1 MSTGPTGRQSL
12 AAFETLYPRLL
23 AVVRERIRLEISAAE
38 IQDPGLKELLEDCA
52 VRFGGT
58 LRAVYSLGLADGLAE
73 ETAWLVSVL
82 DGRGPGRGWADRIL
96 EAWANAIQGLIKPP
110 EGDELARPLVG
121 LRSGLGRPASP
132 APSADDGPSE
142 NVVRFLEAALSG
154 RRREAAEFALS
165 LLRERRSPGQVASD
179 LLLPALRRLGRLWE
193 KGRLN
198 ASSEHRAT
206 EITRY
211 VIYRLF
217 DSLPARPALPL
228 KALLACVPGD
238 EHDLGIE
245 ITAGLLAG
253 DGWSTVYVGRG
264 APRRDLVEAAADVRP
279 DLIVLSASLIGH
291 LPAARDLILDLGI
304 RLSGVPIILG
314 GAAAAAAA
322 DVLGP
327 LVSAIASAPEEAAR
341 LARRFADRRA

>member
-1 MSTGPTGRQSL
+1 MSTGSTGRQAF
-12 AAFETLYPRLL
+12 AAFETHYPRLL
-23 AVVRERIRLEISAAE
+23 AAVLERLRLEIDAAE
-38 IQDPGLKELLEDCA
+38 IRDPGLKELLEDCA
-52 VRFGGT
+52 GRFGET
-58 LRAVYSLGLADGLAE
+58 LQAVYALGLADGLEAE
-73 ETAWLVSVL
+73 AAWLVSVL

-121 LRSGLGRPASP
+121 LRSRFGRPNPPAS
-132 APSADDGPSE
+132 AQDDGPSE
-142 NVVRFLEAALSG
+142 NVKRYLEAALAG

-165 LLRERRSPGQVASD
+165 LLREGRSPGQVASD

-217 DSLPARPALPL
+217 DSLPARPPLSL

-253 DGWSTVYVGRG
+253 DGWSTVHVGRG
-264 APRRDLVEAAADVRP
+264 APRRDLVEAATDARP
-279 DLIVLSASLIGH
+279 DLIVLSASILGH
-291 LPAARDLILDLGI
+291 LPAARDLISDLGEK
-304 RLSGVPIILG
+304 LPGVPIILG

-322 DVLGP
+322 GVLGP
-327 LVSAIASAPEEAAR
+327 LVSGIAAAPEEALR
-341 LARRFADRRA
+341 LARRFADRHA

>member
-1 MSTGPTGRQSL
+1 MSKGTTGRQAF

-23 AVVRERIRLEISAAE
+23 AVVRERIRLEIGAAE

-52 VRFGGT
+52 GRFGGA
-58 LRAVYSLGLADGLAE
+58 LQAVYALGLAGGLVQ

-110 EGDELARPLVG
+110 EGDDLARPLVG
-121 LRSGLGRPASP
+121 LRSRLGRLELP
-132 APSADDGPSE
+132 APAQDDGPSE
-142 NVVRFLEAALSG
+142 NVTSYLEAALAG

-165 LLRERRSPGQVASD
+165 LIGEGRSPGQVASG
-179 LLLPALRRLGRLWE
+179 LLLPALRRIGRLWE

-217 DSLPARPALPL
+217 DSLPARPALSL

-238 EHDLGIE
+238 EHALGIE

-253 DGWSTVYVGRG
+253 DGWSTVHVGRG

-291 LPAARDLILDLGI
+291 LPAARDLILDLGEKF
-304 RLSGVPIILG
+304 SGVPIILG

-341 LARRFADRRA
+341 LARRFADRHA